1 MVVYKNLVTYIAY
14 VYLTLSLINQYKIS
28 IAKKFFILDRGLII
42 SSEYQLMSSENRLN
56 LL

>member
-1 MVVYKNLVTYIAY
+1 MVYKDLVNYIAY
-14 VYLTLSLINQYKIS
+14 VYLTLSLINQSKIS
-28 IAKKFFILDRGLII
+28 VAKKFFILDRGLII

>member
-1 MVVYKNLVTYIAY
+1 MVYKNLVTYIAY
-14 VYLTLSLINQYKIS
+14 VYLTLSLINQYKVS
-28 IAKKFFILDRGLII
+28 IAKKFFILDWGLII